1 MALPIEWLDH
11 VVRARAQALEDLT
24 VAQMGGVAV
33 LVGDARIE
41 AAERLSA
48 DALSRGFAVA
58 TVSLASEALSDL
70 DGIVRALASSLRLP
84 KVEAG
89 RRHGLV
95 AALEAFVERHKSK
108 AEERF
113 EERADEEALGG
124 ELRQLAADF
133 IAQATG
139 RTNARRLTAWLGGKD
154 VNAEEGALR
163 PLSPRTAKRA
173 LAQLTRLSRV
183 LGARGT
189 RILLTDA
196 ETLVDLSPGR
206 RDVAYTVLREL
217 IDNADGAGGQG
228 AVASEMLVIGGPG
241 LLARKA
247 SLKAH
252 EALASRLLSK
262 EIPGQ
267 LPLPHAT
274 TLFLEQPAS
283 AQEAEPLPPLFEVTP
298 VEARNADALRSLLRL
313 SQGLPPLDAG
323 PALTIGMEEIDARLD
338 KLFEHAQHD
347 GSVFAVLS
355 GEYGAGKTH
364 HLLHLEARALADERP
379 VFRLA
384 VERLDEDLGNPQ
396 RHLRRLLESATLPL
410 RRKSSP
416 FDRLEA
422 WVATAAARKRLAT
435 ALADITS
442 EGGEA
447 SKAAERI
454 ASLSQRD
461 EEGVDPDAVIEVL
474 GALDL
479 IDKPAAATYRKDAY
493 ARLHL
498 WLELLR
504 RLEGCEGPVIVLDEA
519 ENLYRSGVSRPERR
533 TALRSL
539 AFYCGGAIARAC
551 VVLAVTPDTLEALK
565 EEAGSLL
572 DEIEEQATLLPAED
586 VALLRRRL
594 LRSRPLLVNKLSSEG
609 LRELAVKVQKLHRAV
624 RGRTKDADFDSFLA
638 QALKS
643 SSTPRELL
651 RQVILRCEGQTFRS

>member
-364 HLLHLEARALADERP
+364 HLLHLEARALADQRP
-379 VFRLA
+379 VLRLA

-396 RHLRRLLESATLPL
+396 RHLRRLLESARAHARGPSQVLAVFVASRAGSATRARAQAPGDRARGHHQ
-410 RRKSSP
+410 RRRARRARPPSARVELSS
-416 FDRLEA
+416 
-422 WVATAAARKRLAT
+422 TARRR
-435 ALADITS
+435 S
-442 EGGEA
+442 
-447 SKAAERI
+447 R
-454 ASLSQRD
+454 
-461 EEGVDPDAVIEVL
+461 PDAVIEAARRARSDRQARR
-474 GALDL
+474 GDL
-479 IDKPAAATYRKDAY
+479 PQATRMRACSCGSSCSRASRAARVPSS
-493 ARLHL
+493 
-498 WLELLR
+498 
-504 RLEGCEGPVIVLDEA
+504 CLDEA

-539 AFYCGGAIARAC
+539 AFYCGGTIPRAAWC
-551 VVLAVTPDTLEALK
+551 WL
-565 EEAGSLL
+565 
-572 DEIEEQATLLPAED
+572 
-586 VALLRRRL
+586 
-594 LRSRPLLVNKLSSEG
+594 
-609 LRELAVKVQKLHRAV
+609 
-624 RGRTKDADFDSFLA
+624 
-638 QALKS
+638 
-643 SSTPRELL
+643 
-651 RQVILRCEGQTFRS
+651 